1 MPQTMHWSQTESSK
15 CSLNCLSHDLG
26 PPFMH
31 VGDAGAH
38 TRHTIKWEY
47 VDRHSKPGES
57 REYVTETA
65 GWNFK
70 KEPK

>member
-1 MPQTMHWSQTESSK
+1 
-15 CSLNCLSHDLG
+15 
-26 PPFMH
+26 MH